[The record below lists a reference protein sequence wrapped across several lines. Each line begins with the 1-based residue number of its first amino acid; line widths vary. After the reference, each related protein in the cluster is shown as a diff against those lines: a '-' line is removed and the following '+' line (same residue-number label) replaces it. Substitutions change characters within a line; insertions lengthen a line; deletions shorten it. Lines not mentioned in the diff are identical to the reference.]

1 MKKNAQS
8 IAFIS
13 FMSGPWGRGAR
24 IVGGVALWVL
34 AVMAGGWSFLW
45 AIPGTLMLVTGTM
58 NYCPANLMMSKPKDR
73 SEFMASLKTVDL
85 LKL

>member
-24 IVGGVALWVL
+24 IVVGVALWVL
-34 AVMAGGWSFLW
+34 AITAGGWSFLW
-45 AIPGTLMLVTGTM
+45 AIPGTLMLVTGAM
-58 NYCPANLMMSKPKDR
+58 NYCPANLMVSKPQNR
-73 SEFMASLKTVDL
+73 SEFMASLKPVNL
-85 LKL
+85 LKT